1 MGQQVGD
8 AEDGVVLV
16 LADADGH
23 RGAVVAGEDTVDGQ
37 RHGAPLILAD
47 AAVVVG
53 LEVAQVVGLVQRGR
67 AQVQTGAVGV
77 GDDQTEAVLKAA
89 RADGGG
95 HDRLLELDEVDLVAG
110 LVGLL
115 GVELD
120 VAGILEHLLA
130 FCGDLALGLAIVEEL
145 LVALGKVVGLLLDV
159 GILVGDVSGL
169 IEQLFSKLLIRSLF
183 CHRISPAFL
192 FPYS

>member
-1 MGQQVGD
+1 MW
-8 AEDGVVLV
+8 AMT
-16 LADADGH
+16 
-23 RGAVVAGEDTVDGQ
+23 R
-37 RHGAPLILAD
+37 RRPS
-47 AAVVVG
+47 
-53 LEVAQVVGLVQRGR
+53 
-67 AQVQTGAVGV
+67 
-77 GDDQTEAVLKAA
+77 LKL

-95 HDRLLELDEVDLVAG
+95 HDCLLELDEVDLVAG

-169 IEQLFSKLLIRSLF
+169 IEQLQQAADSES
-183 CHRISPAFL
+183 FL
-192 FPYS
+192 P